1 MLEHIIKWG
10 EIMYTIYQVQNGD
23 TLASV
28 ASNFGISADNL
39 SNLNGIMVG
48 SVLTPGDFIVVPKVQ
63 TENPYFMEYVVK
75 KGDSVYGIAKTNNVS
90 PSHLLRLNGLNDT
103 DVIYPNQKIMI
114 PRRGVSFYITSDD
127 DTLNDLVDFF
137 NVSANEL
144 ARQNRTIYLTND
156 QLIVYKK

>member
-1 MLEHIIKWG
+1 
-10 EIMYTIYQVQNGD
+10 MYTIYQVQNGD

>member
-1 MLEHIIKWG
+1 
-10 EIMYTIYQVQNGD
+10 MYTIYQVQNGD

-63 TENPYFMEYVVK
+63 AENPYFMEYVVK

-114 PRRGVSFYITSDD
+114 PRRGLSFYITSDD

>member
-1 MLEHIIKWG
+1 
-10 EIMYTIYQVQNGD
+10 MYTIYQVQNGD

-90 PSHLLRLNGLNDT
+90 PSQLLRLNGLNDT